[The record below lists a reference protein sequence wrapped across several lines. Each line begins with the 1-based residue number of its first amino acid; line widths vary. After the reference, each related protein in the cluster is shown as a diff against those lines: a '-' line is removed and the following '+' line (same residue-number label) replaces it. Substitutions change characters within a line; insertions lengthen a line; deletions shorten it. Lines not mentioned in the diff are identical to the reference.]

1 IQFSSSITRVRRW
14 WLRPARRTRS
24 AQDRRPAAAANSFS
38 PLRRLAHRAN
48 PARRPR
54 SAQGGRPATGADNSS
69 AAFSPLRRLAL
80 RANTPL
86 SIPHR
91 IGIGSRSEGI
101 KISITLFAIAWSN
114 ITRLLTELVCQSVL
128 KYCNHRMMVRYRDR
142 VVPVFTFPKWGL
154 NTEAA
159 RGDLG

>member
-1 IQFSSSITRVRRW
+1 DEPSRAFPHGAILIQFSSSITRVRRW

-91 IGIGSRSEGI
+91 IGIGSRSEVTMECHS
-101 KISITLFAIAWSN
+101 KVSKAPPLAICDAQSDAESA
-114 ITRLLTELVCQSVL
+114 IHTRPSPEIVLTTPHKNV
-128 KYCNHRMMVRYRDR
+128 
-142 VVPVFTFPKWGL
+142 
-154 NTEAA
+154 
-159 RGDLG
+159 